1 MKEPISKHNLTTG
14 QLCGGG
20 WYVDMWPYL
29 SGDLSWAPCHLP
41 FHSLHFTSAFDS
53 RKFIHIRTSIYD
65 CLFSSRMLCVN
76 IYSFCV
82 AILNTWQYV
91 LRWFFFF
98 FALLRRQLPV
108 IACLIRVNVDGQQ
121 IVSRFPANHLL
132 LRDMWLTGGATYYDA
147 MVAQNTI
154 SPATG
159 YRLVGSLTTSLL
171 ALQ

>member
-98 FALLRRQLPV
+98 LLCCGVNCLWLPALLGLM
-108 IACLIRVNVDGQQ
+108 LMG
-121 IVSRFPANHLL
+121 SRLSPDFP
-132 LRDMWLTGGATYYDA
+132 RIICYSATCDWQA
-147 MVAQNTI
+147 
-154 SPATG
+154 G
-159 YRLVGSLTTSLL
+159 RHTTMRW
-171 ALQ
+171 